1 MNQSTT
7 EFLFRQFS
15 LLRIKNPRETSQN
28 SGTRRLFD
36 PRWFPMDE
44 YWWNFSVMESRNN
57 LCSKL
62 KNGPTFTNLYL
73 LRSSFPL
80 FLFFIFF
87 FAFGQGS
94 YKLPN
99 DLTSQHSLG
108 CRPEFSHMALVA
120 RSVGMILV
128 LLIFKTH
135 TVGTDV
141 FHGDCKMKFRK
152 QEAWAMLEYSVVSG
166 HSVRL
171 TPADNHSC
179 CLGKEVYNTCV

>member
-1 MNQSTT
+1 MLKT
-7 EFLFRQFS
+7 EEWTHIHKS
-15 LLRIKNPRETSQN
+15 LS
-28 SGTRRLFD
+28 
-36 PRWFPMDE
+36 
-44 YWWNFSVMESRNN
+44 
-57 LCSKL
+57 
-62 KNGPTFTNLYL
+62 
-73 LRSSFPL
+73 
-80 FLFFIFF
+80 
-87 FAFGQGS
+87 FAFFLPLIPFLYFFVCFDQGS

-99 DLTSQHSLG
+99 DLTSQHSLD

-128 LLIFKTH
+128 HLIFKTH

-152 QEAWAMLEYSVVSG
+152 QEAWAMLEQSVVSG

-179 CLGKEVYNTCV
+179 CLGKEVFNTCVQHYGEYQSYQTLKPCSRSARSLCKLAPQHGKH